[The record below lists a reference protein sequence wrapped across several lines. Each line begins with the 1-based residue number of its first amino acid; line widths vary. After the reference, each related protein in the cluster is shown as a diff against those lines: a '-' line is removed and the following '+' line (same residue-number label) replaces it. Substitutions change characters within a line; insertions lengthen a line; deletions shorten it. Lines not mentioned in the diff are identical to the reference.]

1 VLDAHNNDH
10 NVFVHPFVRPDHWEI
25 ADLWAANWNGMPDIQ
40 PFARYDW
47 LFDHIESLHE
57 NGARTFC
64 ALNRRTG
71 AIAGFA
77 TLDPAK
83 AQLLRIV
90 VATSARGAGVAAA
103 LLDQCK
109 SAGGENLRV
118 TLDAGNARAL
128 GFFLREGFVAQ
139 TAGGGDD
146 LIWRRD

>member
-71 AIAGFA
+71 A
-77 TLDPAK
+77 
-83 AQLLRIV
+83 
-90 VATSARGAGVAAA
+90 GVAAA